1 MTKFVKDD
9 EKSVISRRMA
19 REPPAAH
26 PAPVPRPRARS
37 SQEGGGMWRD
47 APVGAGMTILWL
59 SCFMADDF
67 SGYFGDVQIH
77 PLISIVSLDFFR
89 VLI

>member
-1 MTKFVKDD
+1 MEKFAQGGLIGHVTKFVKDD

-19 REPPAAH
+19 REPSAAH

-47 APVGAGMTILWL
+47 APVGAGMTI
-59 SCFMADDF
+59 
-67 SGYFGDVQIH
+67 V
-77 PLISIVSLDFFR
+77 PRDFFA
-89 VLI
+89 